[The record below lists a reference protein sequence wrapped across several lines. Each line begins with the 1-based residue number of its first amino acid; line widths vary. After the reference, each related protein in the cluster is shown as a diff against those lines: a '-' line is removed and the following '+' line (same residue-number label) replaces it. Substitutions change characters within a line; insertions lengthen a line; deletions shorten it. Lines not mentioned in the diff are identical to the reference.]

1 MIDHNSFSKY
11 WRLVWCKDLFKFWML
26 TLGGRVWCHFL
37 HLTWWINNGVGG
49 SFANHKF
56 SLNFVLCTWIRQE
69 HLIWPEMWLYKK
81 LEDPSN
87 WKIGLESIF
96 CKKCVWQ
103 LKRKVCL
110 AIGLVMH
117 HRGGAVFSKR
127 ENTAEH
133 GNNEVNTD
141 HLDFIRI
148 IIVIL
153 KIKLQNPAQ
162 NFLRQYG
169 FSMGIFYLIART
181 LLPCQPRYHIN
192 PPLPTS
198 NSFCICIFF
207 TF

>member
-1 MIDHNSFSKY
+1 MIDH
-11 WRLVWCKDLFKFWML
+11 KFFFQILKVGVMQ
-26 TLGGRVWCHFL
+26 GFVQNFAYIGRQGLPFL
-37 HLTWWINNGVGG
+37 ASDMVNKQWWGG
-49 SFANHKF
+49 SFANHEF

-69 HLIWPEMWLYKK
+69 HLIWPEMWLYKMV
-81 LEDPSN
+81 EDPSN

-133 GNNEVNTD
+133 GNNEINTD
-141 HLDFIRI
+141 HFDFIRI

-153 KIKLQNPAQ
+153 KI
-162 NFLRQYG
+162 
-169 FSMGIFYLIART
+169 
-181 LLPCQPRYHIN
+181 
-192 PPLPTS
+192 
-198 NSFCICIFF
+198 
-207 TF
+207 